1 MTFFACFPACGPTKV
16 CSSRQVKE
24 RHYLDR
30 AGKERAV
37 KKRGGGYGFG
47 LGGLALP
54 TSTHL
59 ISIVSSRHKFE
70 SYDGTMDSSSSL
82 TAAAPSLP
90 PLPPQGVR
98 GDHRREQV
106 RRLLRPRIRPE
117 RAGGQHSLPRPRRD
131 EAGRVPRRLAPGPR
145 EQEPRRE
152 RDNRRGALPGRPVPP
167 AGERAARGAPVRPG
181 RRGERRREDEA
192 GPQAE

>member
-1 MTFFACFPACGPTKV
+1 M
-16 CSSRQVKE
+16 
-24 RHYLDR
+24 
-30 AGKERAV
+30 

-90 PLPPQGVR
+90 PLPPQGCGEITDVNKF
-98 GDHRREQV
+98 DV
-106 RRLLRPRIRPE
+106 FC
-117 RAGGQHSLPRPRRD
+117 
-131 EAGRVPRRLAPGPR
+131 GR
-145 EQEPRRE
+145 
-152 RDNRRGALPGRPVPP
+152 
-167 AGERAARGAPVRPG
+167 
-181 RRGERRREDEA
+181 
-192 GPQAE
+192 